1 MAARYRIGEF
11 AELAGVSRKTLRF
24 YDDIGLLRPAS
35 VNSRTGY
42 RGYEPRQLQ
51 ELAAISSL
59 KQLGLT
65 LPEIR
70 KAMAGGRRDER
81 RMALEKAKASL
92 EMSMAETAQALTQ
105 INSALSDLDY
115 SSAPP
120 IAVVVKRLPALRV
133 ASIRSLVKSYS
144 DVLPLEQELLDS
156 LPEGVGDKR
165 RGVFWH
171 RCADSGVLEAEPFIQ
186 VGNYLQR
193 RSFYDVREIPAIAAA
208 CAYASD
214 DEADSERAYEALKR
228 WMSSCGHNLA
238 GAKREIY
245 RDGLLE
251 IQFPLA

>member
-1 MAARYRIGEF
+1 VARHYKIGEF

-51 ELAAISSL
+51 ELAEISSL

-70 KAMAGGRRDER
+70 TAVANGRRDER
-81 RMALEKAKASL
+81 RVLLERAKASL
-92 EMSMAETAQALTQ
+92 EISMADAAHALTK
-105 INSALSDLDY
+105 INSALSDLND
-115 SSAPP
+115 SAHPV
-120 IAVVVKRLPALRV
+120 AVVVRRVPAIRLASVRARV
-133 ASIRSLVKSYS
+133 NSYR
-144 DVLPLEQELLDS
+144 DVLPLEQELLSS
-156 LPEGVGDKR
+156 LPEGSIDKL

-171 RCADSGVLEAEPFIQ
+171 RCADSGVLEAEPFVQ
-186 VGNYLQR
+186 VRNLPQR
-193 RSFYDVREIPAIAAA
+193 RSFYDVRELPAITAA

-214 DEADSERAYEALKR
+214 NEADSESAYEALKR
-228 WMSSCGHNLA
+228 WMSSCGNNLA